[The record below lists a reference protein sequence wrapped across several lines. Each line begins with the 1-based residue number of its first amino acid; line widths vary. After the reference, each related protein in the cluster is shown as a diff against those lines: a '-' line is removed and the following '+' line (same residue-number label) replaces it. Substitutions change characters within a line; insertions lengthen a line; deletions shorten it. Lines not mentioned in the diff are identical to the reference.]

1 MTKIQFT
8 NFQAVKQ
15 YDTVLTR
22 LIKKCGNMRNATV
35 LSYLLDIS
43 KRENNYTIAVQQTE
57 IYRHLNIHIMT
68 VRKALKELRKRGF
81 LTYKVGLA
89 LYEDE
94 TMRQN
99 VVSTIITLKKD
110 KIFG

>member
-35 LSYLLDIS
+35 LCYLLDIS
-43 KRENNYTIAVQQTE
+43 KRENNDTIAVQQTE

-68 VRKALKELRKRGF
+68 LRKALKELRKRGF